1 MTEKPDKTPKKKK
14 PRRKRSKTATHYID
28 NDKFCEHMSA
38 WKDEYVAAVEVG
50 EPKPQLSEYLGD
62 CFVKIAT
69 NLAFRPNFINY
80 PYRDEMISDGIEN
93 CLMYCHNF
101 DPTKSKNPF
110 SYFTQIIFFAFLRRI
125 ATEKKQAFITYECF
139 KRLDERGTFES
150 WAKRTGRVG
159 LNSTDAY
166 ADFMKLTSADLE
178 KYTKTKKVKTKKKKT
193 TKKPKAGGDLDSIMG
208 E

>member
-1 MTEKPDKTPKKKK
+1 MTDKTPKKKK

-28 NDKFCEHMSA
+28 NVKFCEHMTA
-38 WKDEYVAAVEVG
+38 WKEKYVASVEAE

-69 NLAFRPNFINY
+69 NLAYRPNFINY

-101 DPTKSKNPF
+101 DASKSKNPF

-139 KRLDERGTFES
+139 RRLDERGNFES
-150 WAKRTGRVG
+150 WAKKNGHVG
-159 LNSTDAY
+159 SNSTNAY
-166 ADFMKLTSADLE
+166 ADYLRLTSNDLE
-178 KYTKTKKVKTKKKKT
+178 KYTKTKKVKTKKK
-193 TKKPKAGGDLDSIMG
+193 TKKKTKSDGDLDSVMG